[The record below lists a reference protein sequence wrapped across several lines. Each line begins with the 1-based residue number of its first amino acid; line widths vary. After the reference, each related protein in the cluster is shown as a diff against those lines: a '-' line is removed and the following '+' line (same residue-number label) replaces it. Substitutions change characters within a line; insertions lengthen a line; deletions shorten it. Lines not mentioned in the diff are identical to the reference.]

1 MYHIVNDKRA
11 YNSAKL
17 ICDGVLTLLTDHSLN
32 EISISS
38 INRET
43 GISRA
48 TFYRLF
54 DRVEDVLIYICEMT
68 FDEIQQE
75 LEKGKYHSKQEI
87 FVSFVDKWLQQ
98 EILIPALVNSGM
110 AYVLRDIHA
119 NHIDFIK
126 TLIPDVKNISPE
138 QIDYVIYL
146 FGSLLPSMAEV
157 WIKYGKKDS
166 AEDLFCRFKDS
177 LAIVSMVFAD

>member
-1 MYHIVNDKRA
+1 M
-11 YNSAKL
+11 
-17 ICDGVLTLLTDHSLN
+17 T
-32 EISISS
+32 ISD
-38 INRET
+38 INRKT
-43 GISRA
+43 GVSRA

-54 DRVEDVLIYICEMT
+54 DRVEDVLVYLSEIT

-119 NHIDFIK
+119 NHMDFIK
-126 TLIPDVKNISPE
+126 TLIPDVKSISSE
-138 QIDYVIYL
+138 QMDYVIYL
-146 FGSLLPSMAEV
+146 FASLLPGMAEV
-157 WIKYGKKDS
+157 WVKYGKKDS